1 MVTFIDGEWFVLL
14 AGVVEPGAFAV
25 AHVLTDPVAWE
36 SGGWMMMMMTM
47 MTICGKCAVHAFSDD
62 N

>member
-1 MVTFIDGEWFVLL
+1 MVTFIDGEWLVLL
-14 AGVVEPGAFAV
+14 AGVVDPGALAV

-36 SGGWMMMMMTM
+36 SGGLMMMMMM
-47 MTICGKCAVHAFSDD
+47 ICGKCVVYAFSDD

>member
-14 AGVVEPGAFAV
+14 AGVVDPGAFAV

-36 SGGWMMMMMTM
+36 SGGLMM
-47 MTICGKCAVHAFSDD
+47 MTICGKCAVYAFSDD

>member
-14 AGVVEPGAFAV
+14 AGVVDPGALAV
-25 AHVLTDPVAWE
+25 AHVLTDPVAWQ
-36 SGGWMMMMMTM
+36 SGTLMMMMMM
-47 MTICGKCAVHAFSDD
+47 ICGKCAVHAFSDD

>member
-25 AHVLTDPVAWE
+25 AHVLTDPVAWQ
-36 SGGWMMMMMTM
+36 SGGWMMMTM
-47 MTICGKCAVHAFSDD
+47 MMICGKCAVYAFSDD

>member
-14 AGVVEPGAFAV
+14 AGVVDPCALAV

-36 SGGWMMMMMTM
+36 SGGWMMMPMVMM
-47 MTICGKCAVHAFSDD
+47 ICGKCTVYAFSDD

>member
-14 AGVVEPGAFAV
+14 AGVVDPGALAV
-25 AHVLTDPVAWE
+25 AHVLTDPVAWQ
-36 SGGWMMMMMTM
+36 SGGWMMTMMM
-47 MTICGKCAVHAFSDD
+47 ICGKCAVYAFSDD

>member
-14 AGVVEPGAFAV
+14 AGVVDPGALAM

-36 SGGWMMMMMTM
+36 LGGWMMMTM
-47 MTICGKCAVHAFSDD
+47 MMICGKCAVYAFSDD

>member
-36 SGGWMMMMMTM
+36 SGGWMMM
-47 MTICGKCAVHAFSDD
+47 TICDTCSVCVFR
-62 N
+62 